1 MKISRC
7 SEYATFGTHE
17 LSTNMI
23 KALKDRKACLMANH
37 GQVAFGENLS
47 KAFELAQEVE
57 NICHQYIIA
66 LKMGEPKNLSLAE
79 MKKILEKVKNYK
91 KAVSYMTKVGEHITL
106 DIIGTTK
113 EYDPSVF
120 EKVINDIA
128 KAAKVTIL
136 NISKYKFE
144 PQGFT
149 ILALLAESHISF
161 HTFPEKGIISFDFFT
176 CGKVSPS
183 VAIDIIKKEFEHKRI
198 VKKEFNRD
206 TKSLYHD
213 IYSSPGL
220 QKSYVVN
227 DVLEDFKSKVGQH
240 IEILDLEQF
249 GKSLFIDGEIQVAST
264 DEHLYSSTFVGS
276 GLNLNKD
283 NERAAIIG
291 GGDGGVAREC
301 ISKNFNFIDW
311 YELDP
316 EVVDVC
322 NKHLGDIGK
331 KATEKNSVKCVWGD
345 AFESIKSVS
354 DDTYDHIFVDLNDD
368 QFCIDLAAKNMD
380 SLVRI
385 LKPKGVITAQ
395 VGSQDKKPQQVEN
408 WLNVFNQNFGNAKL
422 SRVYIPSFDCSWNFS
437 SSINH

>member
-1 MKISRC
+1 
-7 SEYATFGTHE
+7 
-17 LSTNMI
+17 MI
-23 KALKDRKACLMANH
+23 
-37 GQVAFGENLS
+37 
-47 KAFELAQEVE
+47 
-57 NICHQYIIA
+57 
-66 LKMGEPKNLSLAE
+66 
-79 MKKILEKVKNYK
+79 
-91 KAVSYMTKVGEHITL
+91 KVGEHITL

-113 EYDPSVF
+113 EYDPSVY
-120 EKVINDIA
+120 EKVIYKIA

-183 VAIDIIKKEFEHKRI
+183 IAIEILKKEFKHKRI

-206 TKSLYHD
+206 TKSLYPD

-220 QKSYVVN
+220 QKSYIVN
-227 DVLEDFKSKVGQH
+227 DILEDFKSKVGQH

-249 GKSLFIDGEIQVAST
+249 GKSLFIDGEIQVASA
-264 DEHLYSSTFVGS
+264 DEHLYSSTFVNS
-276 GLNLNKD
+276 GLKLNSEK
-283 NERAAIIG
+283 ERAAIIG

-301 ISKNFNFIDW
+301 ISKGFNFIDW

-316 EVVDVC
+316 EVVQVC
-322 NKHLGDIGK
+322 NKHLGEIGK
-331 KATEKNSVKCVWGD
+331 KATEKNSVKCIWGD
-345 AFESIKSVS
+345 AFESIKSVE
-354 DDTYDHIFVDLNDD
+354 DDKYDKIFVDLNDD

-385 LKPKGVITAQ
+385 LKPNGVITTQ
-395 VGSQDKKPQQVEN
+395 VGSQDKKPEQVKK
-408 WLNVFNQNFGNAKL
+408 WMDVFNKNFGNTTL
-422 SRVYIPSFDCSWNFS
+422 DRVYIPSFDCSWNFS

>member
-1 MKISRC
+1 
-7 SEYATFGTHE
+7 
-17 LSTNMI
+17 
-23 KALKDRKACLMANH
+23 
-37 GQVAFGENLS
+37 
-47 KAFELAQEVE
+47 
-57 NICHQYIIA
+57 
-66 LKMGEPKNLSLAE
+66 
-79 MKKILEKVKNYK
+79 
-91 KAVSYMTKVGEHITL
+91 MTKVGEHITL

-113 EYDPSVF
+113 EYEPVVF
-120 EKVINDIA
+120 EKVIHDIA

-176 CGKVSPS
+176 CGKISPS
-183 VAIDIIKKEFEHKRI
+183 IALDIIKKEFKYKRLSI
-198 VKKEFNRD
+198 KEFDRD

-220 QKSYVVN
+220 KKSYVVKN
-227 DVLEDFKSKVGQH
+227 VLEDFKSKVGQH

-249 GKSLFIDGEIQVAST
+249 GKSLFIDGEIQVAAT

-316 EVVDVC
+316 EVVEVC
-322 NKHLGDIGK
+322 DKHLGTIGQ

-345 AFESIKSVS
+345 AFESIKKVET
-354 DDTYDHIFVDLNDD
+354 DTYDKIYIDLNDD

-380 SLVRI
+380 QIIRI
-385 LKPKGVITAQ
+385 LKPNGVVTAQ
-395 VGSQDKKPQQVEN
+395 VGSQDKRPKQVEN
-408 WLNVFNQNFGNAKL
+408 WKDVFNKNFGNATL
-422 SRVYIPSFDCSWNFS
+422 DRVYIPSFDSSWNF
-437 SSINH
+437 

>member
-1 MKISRC
+1 
-7 SEYATFGTHE
+7 
-17 LSTNMI
+17 
-23 KALKDRKACLMANH
+23 
-37 GQVAFGENLS
+37 
-47 KAFELAQEVE
+47 
-57 NICHQYIIA
+57 
-66 LKMGEPKNLSLAE
+66 
-79 MKKILEKVKNYK
+79 
-91 KAVSYMTKVGEHITL
+91 MTKVGEHITL

-113 EYDPSVF
+113 EYDSSLF
-120 EKVINDIA
+120 EKVINEIA
-128 KAAKVTIL
+128 SAAKVTIL

-176 CGKVSPS
+176 CAKISPS
-183 VAIDIIKKEFEHKRI
+183 IAISIIKKEFEHKRI
-198 VKKEFNRD
+198 VVKEFNRD
-206 TKSLYHD
+206 SKSLYPD

-220 QKSYVVN
+220 QKSYVVK

-249 GKSLFIDGEIQVAST
+249 GKSLFIDGEIQVATS
-264 DEHLYSSTFVGS
+264 DEHLYSSTFVGAS
-276 GLNLNKD
+276 LDLNKD
-283 NERAAIIG
+283 SERAAIIG

-301 ISKNFNFIDW
+301 ISKDFNFIDW

-316 EVVDVC
+316 QVVDVC

-345 AFESIKSVS
+345 AFENIKSIN

-395 VGSQDKKPQQVEN
+395 VGSKDKKPHQVEN
-408 WLNVFNQNFGNAKL
+408 WLNVFNQNFGNTKL

>member
-1 MKISRC
+1 
-7 SEYATFGTHE
+7 
-17 LSTNMI
+17 MI
-23 KALKDRKACLMANH
+23 N
-37 GQVAFGENLS
+37 
-47 KAFELAQEVE
+47 
-57 NICHQYIIA
+57 
-66 LKMGEPKNLSLAE
+66 
-79 MKKILEKVKNYK
+79 
-91 KAVSYMTKVGEHITL
+91 
-106 DIIGTTK
+106 
-113 EYDPSVF
+113 
-120 EKVINDIA
+120 
-128 KAAKVTIL
+128 
-136 NISKYKFE
+136 
-144 PQGFT
+144 
-149 ILALLAESHISF
+149 SF
-161 HTFPEKGIISFDFFT
+161 R
-176 CGKVSPS
+176 SPS

-249 GKSLFIDGEIQVAST
+249 GKSLFIDGEIQVAAT

-301 ISKNFNFIDW
+301 ISKKFNFIDW
-311 YELDP
+311 YELDR
-316 EVVDVC
+316 EVVEVC
-322 NKHLGDIGK
+322 NKHLGEIGN

-345 AFESIKSVS
+345 AFESIKSIG
-354 DDTYDHIFVDLNDD
+354 DDTYNHIFVDLNDD

-395 VGSQDKKPQQVEN
+395 VGSQDKKPHQVEN

>member
-1 MKISRC
+1 
-7 SEYATFGTHE
+7 
-17 LSTNMI
+17 
-23 KALKDRKACLMANH
+23 
-37 GQVAFGENLS
+37 
-47 KAFELAQEVE
+47 
-57 NICHQYIIA
+57 
-66 LKMGEPKNLSLAE
+66 
-79 MKKILEKVKNYK
+79 
-91 KAVSYMTKVGEHITL
+91 MTKVGEHITL
-106 DIIGTTK
+106 DIIGTDK
-113 EYDPSVF
+113 EYDPLVF
-120 EKVINDIA
+120 EKVIYKIA
-128 KAAKVTIL
+128 EAAKVTIL

-176 CGKVSPS
+176 CGKISPS
-183 VAIDIIKKEFEHKRI
+183 IAIDIIKKEFKHTRI

-213 IYSSPGL
+213 IYSSAGL

-240 IEILDLEQF
+240 IEILELEQF
-249 GKSLFIDGEIQVAST
+249 GKSLFIDGEIQVAAN
-264 DEHLYSSTFVGS
+264 DEHLYSSTFVNA
-276 GLNLNKD
+276 GLKLNKD
-283 NERAAIIG
+283 KEKAAIIG

-301 ISKNFNFIDW
+301 ISKGFSFIDW

-331 KATEKNSVKCVWGD
+331 KSTEKNSVKCVWGD
-345 AFESIKSVS
+345 AFESIKSVE
-354 DDTYDHIFVDLNDD
+354 DDKYDKIFVDLNDD
-368 QFCIDLAAKNMD
+368 QFCIDLASKNMD

-385 LKPKGVITAQ
+385 LKPNGVITAQ
-395 VGSQDKKPQQVEN
+395 VGSQDKKPEQVKK
-408 WLNVFNQNFGNAKL
+408 WLDVFNKNFGNTTL
-422 SRVYIPSFDCSWNFS
+422 DRVYIPSFDCSWNFS